1 MPEALLMFIAAAG
14 GAASGIGLDRLA
26 QALPGEPPRLS
37 AAWRQ
42 RRRVILA
49 LGMGLSCGY
58 LVWRFGVT
66 PRLLVA
72 VWYAAL
78 FFLISAIDIEHRLV
92 LNIIMYPAI
101 ILAPVTGMLWG
112 LHPVAIAFGGVIEF
126 GLFLLSAVLL
136 RGSVAA
142 GDVKLGAFL
151 GLIAGYPLVIRAMIY
166 TGLLSGVVS
175 VVLLVLRIK
184 SRKDYIP
191 FAPFLVW
198 GTAAALL
205 ISI

>member
-1 MPEALLMFIAAAG
+1 MPESLLIFVAVAV
-14 GAASGIGLDRLA
+14 GAASGIGIDHLA
-26 QALPGEPPRLS
+26 QTLPGEPPQLS

-42 RRRVILA
+42 RRTFLLA

-58 LVWRFGVT
+58 LVWRFGLT

-78 FFLISAIDIEHRLV
+78 FFLISAIDLEHRLV
-92 LNIIMYPAI
+92 LNIVIYPTI
-101 ILAPVTGMLWG
+101 ILAPGTGLLWG

-136 RGSVAA
+136 RGSIAA

-151 GLIAGYPLVIRAMIY
+151 GLIAGYPLVIRAMVY

-175 VVLLVLRIK
+175 VALLALRIK

-191 FAPFLVW
+191 FAPFMVW

-205 ISI
+205 ITA